1 MSLSAT
7 ISNLEN
13 GKHQHIVVYGTSL
26 TEGGAWVSGL
36 KEILDRRFPGQVKL
50 TNSAKAAQW
59 SGWALENLEERVIAF
74 APDAV
79 FLEFAI
85 NDSYLPYQMSV
96 AKCGENLNA
105 LIDRIHAANKNCEIL
120 LMTMNPP
127 VQEHL
132 EIRPL
137 IEQYYQVYRDTAR
150 KRGLLLI
157 DHYPV
162 WRKILDENPA
172 EFNRLIPDGIHPSDE
187 GSTKI
192 TLAEIVKTWL

>member
-1 MSLSAT
+1 MNLSAT

-13 GKHQHIVVYGTSL
+13 GKQQHIVVYGTSL

-50 TNSAKAAQW
+50 TNSAKGGQW
-59 SGWALENLEERVIAF
+59 SDWGVENLEERVIAL

-85 NDSYLPYQMSV
+85 NDSFLPYQTSV
-96 AKCGENLNA
+96 TKCGENLNA
-105 LIDRIHAANKNCEIL
+105 MIDRIHAANKNCEIL

-127 VQEHL
+127 VREPL
-132 EIRPL
+132 KIRPL
-137 IEQYYQVYRDTAR
+137 IEEYYQVYRDTAR

-157 DHYPV
+157 DHYSV
-162 WRKILDENPA
+162 WRSMLDDNPA
-172 EFNRLIPDGIHPSDE
+172 EFDRLVPDGLHPSDE

-192 TLAEIVKTWL
+192 TLAEIVRTWL

>member
-7 ISNLEN
+7 ISKLEN

-50 TNSAKAAQW
+50 TNSAKAGQW
-59 SGWALENLEERVIAF
+59 SGWGLENLEERVIAL

-79 FLEFAI
+79 ILEFAI
-85 NDSYLPYQMSV
+85 NDSFLPYQTSV
-96 AKCGENLNA
+96 TKCDENLNA
-105 LIDRIHAANKNCEIL
+105 LIDRIHVANKNCEIL

-127 VQEHL
+127 VREHL

-150 KRGLLLI
+150 RRGLLLI
-157 DHYPV
+157 DQYPV
-162 WRKILDENPA
+162 WRRMLDENPA
-172 EFNRLIPDGIHPSDE
+172 EFDRLIPDGIHPSDE
-187 GSTKI
+187 GATKI